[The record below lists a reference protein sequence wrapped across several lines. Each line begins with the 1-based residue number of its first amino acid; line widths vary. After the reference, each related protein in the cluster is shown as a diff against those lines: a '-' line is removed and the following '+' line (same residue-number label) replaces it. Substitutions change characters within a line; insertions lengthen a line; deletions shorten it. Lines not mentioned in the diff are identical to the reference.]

1 MCNPLD
7 PDRAYANSAFI
18 PGSEA
23 LPALWAQKAASFRA
37 QLEGRARLAL
47 PYGPLPRNRFDL
59 FLPETTPYGLMVFV
73 HGGYWMETSRNLW
86 SHLAAGATAR
96 GWACALPSYTLAPE
110 ARISQITAEVD
121 AAIAAACFAEGSSKS
136 LVTERLIRRGGL
148 LDLLG
153 TSDLREVER
162 RADAG
167 DERAVLIRRAMIYA
181 VAKQIGAM
189 AVACGR
195 PALIVI
201 SGGMARSKRFVQEIV
216 ERVEF
221 LAPVEVFPGEQ
232 ETTALVLGALR
243 VMRGEEPARRYEP
256 WKA

>member
-1 MCNPLD
+1 MRRRSLWH
-7 PDRAYANSAFI
+7 ALNSRHVA
-18 PGSEA
+18 
-23 LPALWAQKAASFRA
+23 KAACARRGLKYEATNLVVVHMGGGVSLSAHRNGRSVDVVNPHDEGAFSPIRA
-37 QLEGRARLAL
+37 G
-47 PYGPLPRNRFDL
+47 
-59 FLPETTPYGLMVFV
+59 
-73 HGGYWMETSRNLW
+73 
-86 SHLAAGATAR
+86 
-96 GWACALPSYTLAPE
+96 ALPS
-110 ARISQITAEVD
+110 